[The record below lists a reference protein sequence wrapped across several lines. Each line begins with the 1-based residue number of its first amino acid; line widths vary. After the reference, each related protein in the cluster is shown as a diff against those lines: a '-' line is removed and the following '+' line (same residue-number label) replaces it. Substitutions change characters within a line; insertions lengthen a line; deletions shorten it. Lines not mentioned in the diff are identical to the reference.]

1 MKVLI
6 LYNKIWHYR
15 VPIFNIVSKKVDLTV
30 AFSEGKKDG
39 IYNFKTLFLD
49 KWSIGRF
56 VVHKINLF
64 TLCKNYDRVI
74 VYGNISWVSYVF
86 LAFNKKRN
94 YKLAFWSP
102 GVSASYTKKFD
113 SNKKWNS
120 IRDFFYRRADGLI
133 FYSTYPFKQYVER
146 GFDKN
151 KLFVAEN
158 TVEVNPDLNSSY
170 FPKRKNILFI
180 GTLYKAKG
188 IFLLLESY
196 KKAFKKN
203 SNIPIL
209 EIIGDGPYFNEL
221 KNQIKLNKLEK
232 QIITHG
238 SIYDEGRKEDIFKRA
253 LAVISPNQSGLGVL
267 ESFAHGVCFIT
278 YKDSITGGERLNI
291 SNNYNG
297 LLLSEN
303 QELSSI
309 ILNIYKNQNKYLKMG
324 QNAKKY
330 YQENRTSEI
339 MANGL
344 LDFIIN

>member
-15 VPIFNIVSKKVDLTV
+15 VPIFNIISKNVDLTV
-30 AFSEGKKDG
+30 ASSEAKGNE

-74 VYGNISWVSYVF
+74 VYGNISWLSYVF

-102 GVSASYTKKFD
+102 GVSASYTKNFD

-133 FYSTYPFKQYVER
+133 FYSTYPIKQYIER
-146 GFDKN
+146 GFDKK

-158 TVEVNPDLNSSY
+158 TVEVNLDLESTY

-188 IFLLLESY
+188 IFFLLESY

-203 SNIPIL
+203 PNIPNL
-209 EIIGDGPYFNEL
+209 EIIGDGPYLNEL
-221 KNQIKLNKLEK
+221 KNQIKLNNLEK
-232 QIITHG
+232 QIKSHG
-238 SIYDEGRKEDIFKRA
+238 SIYDEGEKENIFKRA
-253 LAVISPNQSGLGVL
+253 LAVISPNQAGLGVL

-278 YKDSITGGERLNI
+278 YNNSFTGGERLNI

-303 QELSSI
+303 QELSCI
-309 ILNIYKNQNKYLKMG
+309 ILNIYKNENKYLKMG

-344 LDFIIN
+344 LDFITN